1 MGGAQV
7 DKPSLRKSIRQ
18 GFDKI
23 AAAYA
28 PIRTSTGGREARE
41 FVRWIHPR
49 RRDCVLDAACGPA
62 ILARRFIGKVKRVC
76 AVDICERMIHLTCR
90 PAGPGTKLLPTVADV
105 EQLPYASKSFQLVT
119 CGYAFANFPDP
130 LKVLREFARVTEDNG
145 RIALLEVI
153 APEDPVNCS
162 QLNLIESLRSD
173 FYTRI
178 LGRSQFIEL
187 FRAAG
192 LRLECSE
199 FHVRYQNWHEWL
211 RLSPAAADRKH
222 ARRLREILLQSST
235 QGKAGPITR
244 REDGKIV
251 LRYET
256 AWFLLRRL
264 TSAPI
269 QRASAKFLRLHG
281 GWSEARI
288 SYSRSDAVGSA
299 LPLNLLSPQVL
310 ARRVQQ

>member
-1 MGGAQV
+1 M

-62 ILARRFIGKVKRVC
+62 ILARRFIGRVKRVC
-76 AVDICERMIHLTCR
+76 AVDLCERMIRLAPR
-90 PAGPGTKLLPTVADV
+90 PAGSGAQALLTVADV

-119 CGYAFANFPDP
+119 CAYAFANFPDP
-130 LKVLREFARVTEDNG
+130 LKVLREFVRVIDDNG
-145 RIALLEVI
+145 RIALLDVI

-162 QLNLIESLRSD
+162 RLNLIESLRSD
-173 FYTRI
+173 YYTRI
-178 LGRSQFIEL
+178 LDGSQFTEL

-199 FHVRYQNWHEWL
+199 FHVRYQNWREWL
-211 RLSPAAADRKH
+211 RLSPAAANAERAH
-222 ARRLREILLQSST
+222 LLRETLIQSSE
-235 QGKAGPITR
+235 QGRAGPITR
-244 REDGKIV
+244 REDGEIV
-251 LRYET
+251 LCYKT
-256 AWFLLRRL
+256 AWLLLRRL
-264 TSAPI
+264 TSAHV
-269 QRASAKFLRLHG
+269 RRSSAN
-281 GWSEARI
+281 S
-288 SYSRSDAVGSA
+288 SDCTQG
-299 LPLNLLSPQVL
+299 
-310 ARRVQQ
+310 